1 MARQRYNNA
10 KLSPRPKSLKIFP
23 ILSLVLVSRGSKDR
37 CMGVWWWPMR
47 LYSQLQELEWS
58 MSILVDTVD
67 VDFNCPPPG
76 QSHSEVNVF

>member
-10 KLSPRPKSLKIFP
+10 KLRPRPKSLKIFP
-23 ILSLVLVSRGSKDR
+23 ILSLVLVFRGSKDR

-58 MSILVDTVD
+58 ILVDTVD
-67 VDFNCPPPG
+67 VDVNCPPPG
-76 QSHSEVNVF
+76 QPRSEVNVF